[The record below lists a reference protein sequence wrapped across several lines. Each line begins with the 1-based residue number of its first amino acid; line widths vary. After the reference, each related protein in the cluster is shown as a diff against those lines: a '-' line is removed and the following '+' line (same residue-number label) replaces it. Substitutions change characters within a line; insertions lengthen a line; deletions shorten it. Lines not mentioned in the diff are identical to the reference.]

1 MSDILRR
8 RRNLASEE
16 EALRPLVQ
24 LLEVPGQMVELP
36 LQEREPMTNWWSP
49 RGRLGM
55 RRLHRAQRDVRDCAE
70 GDALESQSRSHDR
83 RRMVERVNL
92 RPMSSDSSQ

>member
-16 EALRPLVQ
+16 EAQRLLVQ
-24 LLEVPGQMVELP
+24 LLGVLGQMVQLP
-36 LQEREPMTNWWSP
+36 QQEQEPMTNWWSL

-55 RRLHRAQRDVRDCAE
+55 RRFH
-70 GDALESQSRSHDR
+70 
-83 RRMVERVNL
+83 
-92 RPMSSDSSQ
+92 

>member
-16 EALRPLVQ
+16 EAQRLLVQ
-24 LLEVPGQMVELP
+24 LLEVLGQMVQLP
-36 LQEREPMTNWWSP
+36 QQEWEPMTNWWSL

-55 RRLHRAQRDVRDCAE
+55 RRFH
-70 GDALESQSRSHDR
+70 
-83 RRMVERVNL
+83 
-92 RPMSSDSSQ
+92 